1 MTPRPP
7 RPPLPRRRDRTAGE
21 VPGPVEGSVVRPAR
35 AADIATIVTLHGIMA
50 EAVGGPTEMVAA
62 ADWQQQAARWLQLHL
77 ADERVRVVVAEV
89 HGVVVSC
96 ALGQVLD
103 HLPSP
108 DDPGEQRGLVS
119 TVVTFPAHRR
129 RGHSEACTRELL
141 TWFREQTEVQ
151 VVELAAGE
159 RGVELYERLGFTAAE
174 PLRLELRLDRLATE
188 NGPAEEG

>member
-1 MTPRPP
+1 MNPDLRAH
-7 RPPLPRRRDRTAGE
+7 RRQ
-21 VPGPVEGSVVRPAR
+21 
-35 AADIATIVTLHGIMA
+35 TL
-50 EAVGGPTEMVAA
+50 
-62 ADWQQQAARWLQLHL
+62 QQ
-77 ADERVRVVVAEV
+77 VRVAI
-89 HGVVVSC
+89 S
-96 ALGQVLD
+96 
-103 HLPSP
+103 
-108 DDPGEQRGLVS
+108 GEQRGLVS